1 MLYSIVLVSA
11 KHQHESAIGI
21 HTYVPSQNAFVD
33 LLGCQEEGLTAGK
46 EMKNLEGDFSPASHL
61 SLMSCSLPGGEGG
74 RAGHGGCRGRGGA
87 WNILKRLPRGDLNLS
102 CALKAG

>member
-1 MLYSIVLVSA
+1 MLVSA

-46 EMKNLEGDFSPASHL
+46 EMNNLEGDFSPAQHFPL
-61 SLMSCSLPGGEGG
+61 TSCSLPGGEGG
-74 RAGHGGCRGRGGA
+74 RAGHRGCGG
-87 WNILKRLPRGDLNLS
+87 KRWGLEHPEKTS
-102 CALKAG
+102 